1 MTEPAPDVSGR
12 VKNSDPKNRRN
23 WFLDHISKPIDEIEE
38 FLSGT
43 MVSFAGARILD
54 VGCGDGFIDLG
65 LVRKLHPSLLVGTDL
80 FETDLD
86 ELRFLAREHLNEDLP
101 DNLKFSV
108 CTEQSLPFPD
118 SSFDVVMSWSVFE
131 HVSDPVAVLRDIR
144 RVLRPGGYMF
154 LQIWPLF
161 FSQHGSHLW
170 KWFPEGWQHLFSTP
184 ERLSSELSTVIP
196 ESRELLE
203 ATQLDLNTL
212 NRITVDQLQDSI
224 AAAGLS
230 IRRVGFQ
237 ADTIDIPSSL
247 SRYRL
252 TDLAISG
259 VKILAQR

>member
-1 MTEPAPDVSGR
+1 M
-12 VKNSDPKNRRN
+12 
-23 WFLDHISKPIDEIEE
+23 
-38 FLSGT
+38 
-43 MVSFAGARILD
+43 
-54 VGCGDGFIDLG
+54 
-65 LVRKLHPSLLVGTDL
+65 
-80 FETDLD
+80 
-86 ELRFLAREHLNEDLP
+86 
-101 DNLKFSV
+101 
-108 CTEQSLPFPD
+108 
-118 SSFDVVMSWSVFE
+118 
-131 HVSDPVAVLRDIR
+131 
-144 RVLRPGGYMF
+144 
-154 LQIWPLF
+154 
-161 FSQHGSHLW
+161 
-170 KWFPEGWQHLFSTP
+170 
-184 ERLSSELSTVIP
+184 SSELSTVIP